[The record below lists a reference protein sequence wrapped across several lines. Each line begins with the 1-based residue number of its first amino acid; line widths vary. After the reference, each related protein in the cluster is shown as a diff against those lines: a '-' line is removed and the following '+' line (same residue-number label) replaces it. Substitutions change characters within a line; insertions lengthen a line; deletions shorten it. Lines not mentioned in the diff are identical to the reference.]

1 MKRKESRSPTVI
13 RGNFLSSNKIVLNV
27 LFMLDNYPLK
37 KKKKT
42 HTHTHSYNH
51 TKHIIMF
58 FTFKN
63 MLVGMWYQTH
73 HFFYHFLK

>member
-37 KKKKT
+37 KKKKHT
-42 HTHTHSYNH
+42 HTHTQ
-51 TKHIIMF
+51 IIIP
-58 FTFKN
+58 N
-63 MLVGMWYQTH
+63 I
-73 HFFYHFLK
+73 